1 MSDHKIL
8 TVEELKASKPII
20 DIMESGVC
28 DCFVAKLYLMLTDN
42 IYKTTQD
49 KANNRTIYTF
59 NKINKV
65 YELTNDITIIKD
77 IKISFGQNTEI
88 LKEALTIQKTN
99 DKMSVNNTKKETT
112 IKTSYKN
119 YKDLVKYINSVSKIN
134 NLYTAINQEIKSD
147 DKYLCSGM
155 NANIQDVILYKNGN
169 LDLKTFELKER
180 TENDYFTSEVV
191 LSYDYE
197 TLENP
202 EVNKEYEKMKEML
215 FHTFNDDEETFG
227 YIINCFAGGLTRRKT
242 DHYFFNIIGDGGNG
256 KTFIFTL
263 ATLAFENIYVDKL
276 NNKIIYA
283 KSTNAHK
290 SINDF
295 DSPALCIGYFD
306 EIDKKLINVNEIKDI
321 TGGNEIKN
329 EQLYKDKDKS
339 IILKT
344 QIYLITNY
352 ILNFKTKE
360 YNSIIRRGRVIKL
373 ENYFYDEGEE
383 DKAKNQGVKCYKKD
397 KDYLNKNSM
406 PTARKQ
412 AFIHILREGFKN
424 FYIHNSIK
432 DNKKAAEEFAKLVE
446 DNDTFKNFIDIVFEK
461 TGKKTGKTADVISY
475 ISLVKAYNQH
485 KQLKNGYTIPDLKAD
500 IKRYEK
506 NYNVDGMLR
515 FASDSKK
522 DYKKNGNRG
531 AVYGLKPRHQYLK
544 YFDDEYYDYEPS
556 NNNEEEEGEPIN
568 LCSDTETDNNINND
582 VKLIKEAY
590 EALTTKNKEL
600 EEENQKLKNEEN
612 VKHSPPFTL
621 LNDYEEKLKVKDME
635 IEKLKKELEQLKK
648 IKENQEKEIAELKA
662 KEPIKRGRGRPK
674 SKEEKQ

>member
-1 MSDHKIL
+1 M
-8 TVEELKASKPII
+8 
-20 DIMESGVC
+20 
-28 DCFVAKLYLMLTDN
+28 
-42 IYKTTQD
+42 
-49 KANNRTIYTF
+49 
-59 NKINKV
+59 
-65 YELTNDITIIKD
+65 
-77 IKISFGQNTEI
+77 
-88 LKEALTIQKTN
+88 
-99 DKMSVNNTKKETT
+99 
-112 IKTSYKN
+112 
-119 YKDLVKYINSVSKIN
+119 
-134 NLYTAINQEIKSD
+134 YTAINQELKSD
-147 DKYLCSGM
+147 DKYLCPGM
-155 NANIQDVILYKNGN
+155 NTNVQDVILYKNGN

-215 FHTFNDDEETFG
+215 FHTFNDDEETYG
-227 YIINCFAGGLTRRKT
+227 YIIDCFAGGLTRRKT
-242 DHYFFNIIGDGGNG
+242 DHYFFNIVGDDGNG

-360 YNSIIRRGRVIKL
+360 YDSIIRRGRVIKL

-383 DKAKNQGVKCYKKD
+383 YKAKNQGVKCYKKD
-397 KDYLNKNSM
+397 KDYLNKNTM

-424 FYIHNSIK
+424 FYSYGSIK

-461 TGKKTGKTADVISY
+461 TGKK
-475 ISLVKAYNQH
+475 L
-485 KQLKNGYTIPDLKAD
+485 
-500 IKRYEK
+500 
-506 NYNVDGMLR
+506 ML
-515 FASDSKK
+515 F
-522 DYKKNGNRG
+522 
-531 AVYGLKPRHQYLK
+531 
-544 YFDDEYYDYEPS
+544 
-556 NNNEEEEGEPIN
+556 PI
-568 LCSDTETDNNINND
+568 
-582 VKLIKEAY
+582 Y
-590 EALTTKNKEL
+590 
-600 EEENQKLKNEEN
+600 
-612 VKHSPPFTL
+612 H
-621 LNDYEEKLKVKDME
+621 
-635 IEKLKKELEQLKK
+635 
-648 IKENQEKEIAELKA
+648 
-662 KEPIKRGRGRPK
+662 
-674 SKEEKQ
+674 